1 MSCGILCATS
11 DIHGPSVELG
21 KLFLKHTNV
30 LECPGQKVSYAESM
44 IDISGR
50 EFGSLVGMPAWD

>member
-1 MSCGILCATS
+1 M
-11 DIHGPSVELG
+11 DHPELG

-50 EFGSLVGMPAWD
+50 EFGVKFGCLLGIRT